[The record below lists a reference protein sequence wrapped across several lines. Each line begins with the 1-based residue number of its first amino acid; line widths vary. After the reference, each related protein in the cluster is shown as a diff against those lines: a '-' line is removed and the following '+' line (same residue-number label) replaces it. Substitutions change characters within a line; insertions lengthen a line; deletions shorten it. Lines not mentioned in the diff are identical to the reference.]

1 MKKLILIVLPILLIS
16 IPSFL
21 YAQTVTKPEYVNE
34 FPNSNH
40 PQIAYWFLT
49 PDILKNDK
57 YLKDLDNM
65 IDHTLFD
72 FIFLDSRN
80 GYSFEDV
87 QRMHPIVEKIV
98 ARAHQRNIKIGIR
111 AQVNRINPLPEE
123 LTERFISEAEVKLN
137 QSGEGHCSLNAK
149 MVRSRS
155 SYKKEVFR
163 VFVFKKTGDGFFDPS
178 TFKEISNY
186 KSSVNG
192 ETIDVQVKAGGEYNG
207 YTAYV
212 MAQFYYHSVSNF
224 SQEAANGV
232 IRFIDSYSDIPLDGV
247 MLDEYSNFRIVPPWL
262 MKFKLDNFR
271 LRSYSLPM
279 AKELET
285 LTGESAAMTMFHM
298 RYAPAG
304 KPEIRMKAINGY
316 MDLMRQGAMHV
327 ENAMYKRAKEV
338 YGPNCFIAAHNT
350 FHNTLISDEIW
361 ATGIKWW
368 SIPRENGFSDEKTP
382 LPTQMGIA
390 MSYPMNVM
398 YNMYYDYKIK
408 RFTAKNLTDLRY
420 GVRTFYHAFNDKQ
433 WGLGL
438 DQPESYRVINPV
450 ESCSR
455 LMNRFNPSLPEIKL
469 LVIFG
474 NEALQNWYPDRSSRG
489 SYDINARL
497 NIEGKTVQLWNAG
510 YLNALVPTDLITEG
524 KLKLDAD
531 NKPVLNGHHFDAV
544 VFLYPEYSKEPT
556 LKFLENYV
564 NHGGKLMIEGT
575 ASNNF
580 AGQDITERMSH
591 IYSKSVSAGF
601 SVKGISKLGISKNA
615 IVDGC
620 KNEDGS
626 YVFTDIGSLRKDKL
640 KTFKVMVGNDNYS
653 ADYLGFAAIM
663 INPETG
669 LQRFAGTGFK
679 ELKENGQVILALEQ
693 RADIFVD
700 KQGDNYKITLKDQT
714 KSNKILI
721 NKLSGRH

>member
-1 MKKLILIVLPILLIS
+1 MKKLILIFLPILLFS
-16 IPSFL
+16 IPCLL
-21 YAQTVTKPEYVNE
+21 YSQPDAKPEYVSE

-49 PDILKNDK
+49 PDILLNDK

-65 IDHTLFD
+65 IDRTLFD

-80 GYSFEDV
+80 GYSFEDL
-87 QRMHPIVEKIV
+87 QKMHPIVEKIV

-111 AQVNRINPLPEE
+111 AQVKRLNPVPEE
-123 LTERFISEAEVKLN
+123 ITERFISEAEIKLDK
-137 QSGEGHCSLNAK
+137 SGEGNCTLNAK
-149 MVRSRS
+149 LVRSRS
-155 SYKKEVFR
+155 SYKKKVFK
-163 VFVFKKTGDGFFDPS
+163 VFVFKKTGEGFFDPS
-178 TFKEISNY
+178 TCKEVSDY
-186 KSSVNG
+186 ESSVKG
-192 ETIDVQVKAGGEYNG
+192 ETMEVKVKAGDKYKG

-212 MAQFYYHSVSNF
+212 MAEFYYHSVSNF

-232 IRFIDSYSDIPLDGV
+232 IAFIDSYSDIPLDGV

-262 MKFKLDNFR
+262 MKFKLGNFR

-279 AKELET
+279 AKQLET
-285 LTGESAAMTMFHM
+285 LTGESSALTMLHM

-304 KPEIRMKAINGY
+304 KPEIRMKAINDY

-350 FHNTLISDEIW
+350 FHNTLTCDEIW

-408 RFTAKNLTDLRY
+408 RFTAKTLTDLRY

-438 DQPESYRVINPV
+438 DQPESYQAINPV
-450 ESCSR
+450 ENCSR
-455 LMNRFNPSLPEIKL
+455 LMNHFNPSLPEIKL

-489 SYDINARL
+489 SYDVNGRL
-497 NIEGKTVQLWNAG
+497 HIEEKAVKLWKAG
-510 YLNALVPTDLITEG
+510 YVNALVPTDLITEG
-524 KLKLDAD
+524 KLTLGAD
-531 NKPVLNGHHFDAV
+531 NKPVLNGHKFDAV

-556 LKFLENYV
+556 LKFLEDYV
-564 NHGGKLMIEGT
+564 NRGGKLMLEGT
-575 ASNNF
+575 AAYNF
-580 AGQDITERMSH
+580 AGEDITERMSH
-591 IYSKSVSAGF
+591 IYSKSVTTGF
-601 SVKGISKLGISKNA
+601 SVKGISGLGISKNGIA
-615 IVDGC
+615 GGC

-626 YVFTDIGSLRKDKL
+626 YVFTSIGSLRKDKL
-640 KTFKVMVGNDNYS
+640 KTFKIKVDKNLYS
-653 ADYLGFAAIM
+653 ADYTGFAAIR

-669 LQRFAGTGFK
+669 LLRFAGSGFR
-679 ELKENGQVILALEQ
+679 ELRKDGQVILALER

-700 KQGDNYKITLKDQT
+700 QQGDTYKITLKDPT
-714 KSNKILI
+714 KSNKIVV
-721 NKLSGRH
+721 NKLSDNH